1 MEATQDLDLEISASC
16 KVILV
21 NNCQLI
27 LCSYACN
34 ARGTVYAMLYG
45 AHGAVRGECDV
56 ELENRMM
63 IYISNMTTYAVH
75 AGKQGRGIHID
86 HLIERYA
93 DVVPGVKYIAS
104 ALRFQLGELFRQ
116 SSICRIL

>member
-63 IYISNMTTYAVH
+63 IYISNMTTYAVT
-75 AGKQGRGIHID
+75 
-86 HLIERYA
+86 
-93 DVVPGVKYIAS
+93 
-104 ALRFQLGELFRQ
+104 LGSKAEVSTLTI
-116 SSICRIL
+116 SSNDMLMSFLGLSI